1 MNANFWVSTA
11 IQFVIY
17 GMVAYTAGLLVERKN
32 VKVNYTRKIDFFV
45 LFLTPLVFHRIFPQN
60 QAVGIVAVRFLL
72 VAAIFLILIKPNRE
86 RVPVFMTIFRSFDR
100 PEDRPHTLL
109 WFSTQIIIG
118 YTVLIP
124 LSILFARHGFHELM
138 FVPVLIHGIGDGLA
152 EPVGIRFGRHKYTT
166 RAFLSKQRRYTRS
179 YEGSACV
186 FIVGIISVALFYSS
200 FTIPQFIVA
209 LLVVP
214 LFTTMAEA
222 TAPHT
227 WDTPYIFLAAGLSTF
242 AVKMWV

>member
-1 MNANFWVSTA
+1 MNPTFWLSTG
-11 IQFVIY
+11 IQFLIY
-17 GMVAYTAGLLVERKN
+17 GFVAYAAGLLVERMN

-45 LFLTPLVFHRIFPQN
+45 LFVTPLVFHRFFPQD
-60 QAVGIVAVRFLL
+60 QTVGIVAVRFLL
-72 VAAIFLILIKPNRE
+72 VLAIFLILIKPIRE
-86 RVPVFMTIFRSFDR
+86 RVPAFMTMFRSFDR

-109 WFSTQIIIG
+109 WFSTQIIVG
-118 YTVLIP
+118 YAVLIP
-124 LSILFARHGFHELM
+124 MSIVFTRRGFHELM
-138 FVPVLIHGIGDGLA
+138 FIPVLIHGIGDGLA

-166 RAFLSKQRRYTRS
+166 RAFLSKERRYTRS

-186 FIVGIISVALFYSS
+186 FIVGLLSVVLFYSS
-200 FTIPQFIVA
+200 FTTPQFFVA
-209 LLVVP
+209 LLAVP
-214 LFTTMAEA
+214 LLTTVAEA